1 MVKIDKKSIV
11 VLVVAALLI
20 WFLFF
25 NGSSGYKKRSKY
37 TLQQNDYANV
47 DMSNTNID
55 LAKSCAMNSG
65 TGLSSSLLPREV
77 ATQDDFGQFA
87 PDDILQGQ
95 NFLDPRSQ
103 IGWPETIGGTLRN
116 ANRSERA
123 EPPNP
128 KGAYTWNNSTIVPD
142 LMQRAL
148 V

>member
-11 VLVVAALLI
+11 VIVVAALLI

-25 NGSSGYKKRSKY
+25 NGSSGYKRSKY

-116 ANRSERA
+116 ANQSERA

-128 KGAYTWNNSTIVPD
+128 KSAYTWNNSTIVPD